1 MDVKQVKQ
9 VIACI
14 DAVKEDYEAAHY
26 MEDNL
31 YLDVLR
37 HIAEG
42 GENAQAIAKEALKS
56 REIDFNRYTA

>member
-1 MDVKQVKQ
+1 MNEKQVKQ

-14 DAVKEDYEAAHY
+14 DSIKEDYEAAHY

-42 GENAQAIAKEALKS
+42 GENAQSIAKEALKS